1 MGSDRHPAA
10 GREDGEGAEVRRDR
24 LMAEVVEEAR
34 LCGPATGRPH
44 LRDEVLQAMRRVPRE
59 AFVRP
64 SDREFAY
71 LNEPLSIGHG
81 QTISQPFIVALMTDL
96 ADCGPADIVLEVG
109 TGSGYQAAVLARLVR
124 HVYSVE
130 VVPELAAGAAESL
143 HRLGVAN
150 VSVREGDG
158 RLGWPEHAPYDAIL
172 VTAASASLPVALGAQ
187 LRPGGR
193 LVYPRGE
200 PWGVQRLMV
209 VTRAEDGALSEQ
221 PVLEV
226 RFVPLVGEA

>member
-1 MGSDRHPAA
+1 MGSEHHPAA
-10 GREDGEGAEVRRDR
+10 GREGRGKAGARHDR
-24 LMAEVVEEAR
+24 LMAEIVGEAR
-34 LCGPATGRPH
+34 LCGPATGRTH
-44 LRDEVLQAMRRVPRE
+44 LRDEVLQAMREVPRE

-96 ADCGPADIVLEVG
+96 ADCSPDHTVLEVG

-124 HVYSVE
+124 QVYSVE
-130 VVPELAAGAAESL
+130 VVPELAAGAAEAL
-143 HRLGVAN
+143 RRLGVAN
-150 VSVREGDG
+150 VCVREGDG

-172 VTAASASLPVALGAQ
+172 VTAASASLPVALGEQ

-193 LVYPRGE
+193 LIYPCGE

-209 VTRAEDGALSEQ
+209 VTRSVDGSLREHGL
-221 PVLEV
+221 LEV
-226 RFVPLVGEA
+226 RFVPLVGEV

>member
-1 MGSDRHPAA
+1 MGSDRHPAG
-10 GREDGEGAEVRRDR
+10 GREGGERGEVRRDR
-24 LMAEVVEEAR
+24 LMAEIVEEAR
-34 LCGPATGRPH
+34 LCGAATGRPH
-44 LRDEVLQAMRRVPRE
+44 LRDAVLQAMREVPRE
-59 AFVRP
+59 AFVRA

-96 ADCGPADIVLEVG
+96 ADCAPEHTVLEVG

-124 HVYSVE
+124 QVYSVE
-130 VVPELAAGAAESL
+130 VVPELAAGAAEAL
-143 HRLGVAN
+143 RRLGVVN
-150 VSVREGDG
+150 VSVRAGDG
-158 RLGWPEHAPYDAIL
+158 RLGWPEYAPYDAIL
-172 VTAASASLPVALGAQ
+172 VTAASESLPAALGEQ

-193 LVYPRGE
+193 LIYPRGE

-209 VTRAEDGALSEQ
+209 VTRFEDGTLREHA
-221 PVLEV
+221 VLEV

>member
-1 MGSDRHPAA
+1 MSSDHPPAA
-10 GREDGEGAEVRRDR
+10 GRGDGENAESRRRR
-24 LMAEVVEEAR
+24 LMAEIIEEAR
-34 LCGPATGRPH
+34 LCGPATGRPQ
-44 LRDEVLQAMRRVPRE
+44 LRDEVLQAMRAVPRE

-64 SDREFAY
+64 SERESAY
-71 LNEPLSIGHG
+71 LNEPLPIGHG

-96 ADCGPADIVLEVG
+96 ADCRPGHTVLEVG

-130 VVPELAAGAAESL
+130 VVPELAVGAAEAL
-143 HRLGVAN
+143 RRLGVRN
-150 VSVREGDG
+150 VSVRAGDG

-172 VTAASASLPVALGAQ
+172 VTAASGSLPIALGEQ

-200 PWGVQRLMV
+200 TWGVQQLVV
-209 VTRAEDGALSEQ
+209 VTRSEDGVLDEQ

-226 RFVPLVGEA
+226 RFVPLVGQA